1 MLSEEDVAIF
11 DEYIDRFISSDLS
24 LIKITDENYPRNF
37 LRKALQQR
45 IIDRGLTNL
54 IAYTILSEL
63 FMEKV

>member
-1 MLSEEDVAIF
+1 MSEEDVAIF
-11 DEYIDRFISSDLS
+11 DEYIDRFILSDLS
-24 LIKITDENYPRNF
+24 LIKITDENYSRNF

-45 IIDRGLTNL
+45 IIDRGLINL